1 MEWKDGAVVT
11 INQTRLPNK
20 LAFLKM
26 RNCREVASAIRE
38 MRIRGAPLIGV
49 AAAYGL
55 ALTAYHSKAPNRKEL
70 IKQIEAS
77 ANILRNTRPTGAN
90 LFWALDRVLKK
101 ARETSGSVKA
111 VVKAVVDEAR
121 RIAKEDTETNRKIG
135 ENGSKLIQ
143 NGDAIL
149 THCNAGALA
158 TVEHGT
164 ALGVIRT
171 AWAQDKKI
179 RVYVTE
185 TRPRLQGARLTA
197 FELKHDGIPVTLVTD
212 SAVGYLMSNR
222 LVNKV
227 VVGADRVVRDAVI
240 NKIGTYTIAVL
251 AHEHGV
257 PFHVA
262 VPTSSFDL
270 TQTSEDVVIEERD
283 ADEVTHFGSERITP
297 LGVRA
302 LNPAFDVTPL
312 KYVSSIVCERGVLT
326 VEEFLKL
333 ARK

>member
-1 MEWKDGAVVT
+1 MTD
-11 INQTRLPNK
+11 
-20 LAFLKM
+20 
-26 RNCREVASAIRE
+26 CRQVASAIKD

-55 ALTAYHSKAPNRKEL
+55 ALTAYHSKASNKKEL
-70 IKQIEAS
+70 IKHVQAS
-77 ANILRNTRPTGAN
+77 ADVLRNTRPTGAN
-90 LFWALDRVLKK
+90 LFWAVDRILKK
-101 ARETSGSVKA
+101 AGEASGSVDAVARA
-111 VVKAVVDEAR
+111 VVAEAQ
-121 RIAKEDTETNRKIG
+121 RIANEDVQINRRIG

-143 NGDAIL
+143 NRDSVL

-164 ALGVIRT
+164 ALAIIRT
-171 AWAQDKKI
+171 AWTQNK
-179 RVYVTE
+179 RVHVYATE

-197 FELKHDGIPVTLVTD
+197 YELQRDGIPVTLVTD
-212 SAVGYLMSNR
+212 SAVGYLMSKR

-251 AHEHGV
+251 AREHGV

-262 VPTSSFDL
+262 APTSTFDL
-270 TQTSEDVVIEERD
+270 ARTSEDVVIEERD
-283 ADEVTHFGSERITP
+283 SSEVTHFGSERTAP
-297 LGVRA
+297 EGVRA

-312 KYVSSIVCERGVLT
+312 KYVSSITCEKGVLV
-326 VEEFLKL
+326 VEEFQRL
-333 ARK
+333 AKK